1 MMRHLIVFL
10 IFIFSLGPAII
21 AQDYPVSDLSDSLK
35 RNAHLVVREYIR
47 KVEVITA
54 SKANETVK
62 KVFTVLDKEGESLAT
77 FLIPYDKNTYV
88 NISRIILYDGS
99 GKLIK
104 SVKEKEVEDSP
115 AYSSFELY
123 SEERIKY
130 YKPDQAIFP
139 YTIVYEYDLK
149 LSNLISY
156 GSWRPYSNYNISTQH
171 AQFIIIHP
179 VSININFKEFNI
191 QKRSFDNKN
200 GVITETWELNNLQAI
215 VDEPFSVSIAERIPC
230 VYIMPEKL
238 SYYKYEGSAKTWK
251 DYGKWVSL
259 LYENRDLLPES
270 EKLKVSGLLNGVGD
284 TLEQIKILYNYLQ
297 GTTRYVAVTLGAG
310 GFQPFDA
317 ATVVTTGY
325 GECKAL
331 TNYMFSLLK
340 FKGIRS
346 YPALVAS
353 GTYKIRIFKDFP
365 NFQQFDH
372 VILCVPYKKDTIW
385 LECTNQKIPF
395 GFLGDFTDNRDVL
408 LITEKGG
415 LFAHTSKYRG
425 EDNIRTSKAEIIINQ
440 DGSANCSVLTS
451 FKGLQYD
458 NLSGFISMNYDEQK
472 KWLYSNSTMPSIQIV
487 SFSSNL
493 MKDKLPVLAMSEELK
508 SKNYCSFSGK
518 NIILPL
524 NLVNAQKPVQK
535 MLKSRFSDV
544 VINRSFIDLD
554 TISFIIPLNLKIE
567 SVPSN
572 KNIDSV
578 FGSYSYSVSV
588 DGNRIL
594 YTRRLSVNEGHYDSK
609 EYSNL
614 YNFILSVSKA
624 DNLKLLLQTD
634 K

>member
-1 MMRHLIVFL
+1 MMRNLILSLIFL
-10 IFIFSLGPAII
+10 ILTGPAII
-21 AQDYPVSDLSDSLK
+21 AQDYSVSGLSDSLK
-35 RNAHLVVREYIR
+35 RNAHLVVREYTR
-47 KVEVITA
+47 KVEVISS

-62 KVFTVLDKEGESLAT
+62 KVFTVLDKEGESSAS
-77 FLIPYDKNTYV
+77 FLISYDKNTIV
-88 NISRIILYDGS
+88 SISRIEIYDGS

-104 SVKEKEVEDSP
+104 NVKEKDIEDSP

-130 YKPDQAIFP
+130 YKPDHAVFP
-139 YTIVYEYDLK
+139 YTIAYEYDLK
-149 LSNLISY
+149 SSNIISY

-179 VSININFKEFNI
+179 VSININFKELKI
-191 QKRSFDNKN
+191 QKRSTDNKN
-200 GVITETWELNNLQAI
+200 GVITETWEVKNLPAI
-215 VDEPFSVSIAERIPC
+215 VDEPFSISLAERIPC

-270 EKLKVSGLLNGVGD
+270 EKIKVSYLLEGVND
-284 TLEQIKILYNYLQ
+284 TLEQIKTLYNYLQ
-297 GTTRYVAVTLGAG
+297 GSTRYVAVTLGAG
-310 GFQPFDA
+310 GYQPFDA

-353 GTYKIRIFKDFP
+353 GTYKTRIFKDFP

-372 VILCVPYKKDTIW
+372 VILCVPYKNDTIW

-415 LFAHTSKYRG
+415 LFAHTSVYRG
-425 EDNIRTSKAEIIINQ
+425 EDNMRISKAEISVNQ
-440 DGSANCSVLTS
+440 DGSASCSVYTS

-458 NLSGFISMNYDEQK
+458 NLSGFLSMNYEEQK
-472 KWLYSNSTMPSIQIV
+472 KWLYSNLTLPSIQIV
-487 SFSSNL
+487 SFSTNL
-493 MKDKLPVLAMSEELK
+493 MKEKLPVFTLNESLK
-508 SKNYCSFSGK
+508 SKNYCSFSGQ

-524 NLVNAQKPVQK
+524 NLINTQKPVQK
-535 MLKSRFSDV
+535 MLKSRLSDV
-544 VINRSFIDLD
+544 VINRSFIDID
-554 TISFIIPLNLKIE
+554 TIEFIIPSNLKIE
-567 SVPSN
+567 SVPPD
-572 KNIDSV
+572 KKIDSI

-588 DGNRIL
+588 DGNKIL
-594 YTRRLSVNEGHYDSK
+594 YSRRLSIIEGHYDSK

-614 YNFILSVSKA
+614 YNFILAVSKA
-624 DNLKLLLQTD
+624 DNLKLLLQSD